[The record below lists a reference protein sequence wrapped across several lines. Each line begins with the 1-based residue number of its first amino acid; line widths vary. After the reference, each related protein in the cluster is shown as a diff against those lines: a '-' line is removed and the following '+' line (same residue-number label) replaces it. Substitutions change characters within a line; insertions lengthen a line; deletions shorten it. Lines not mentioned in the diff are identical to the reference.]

1 MKGKEIMN
9 GLPSGT
15 VLHGKNYDYE
25 IVKPLGQGTFGI
37 TYLAKVILQGELG
50 AINAT
55 VHVAIKEFFMHEI
68 NGRENTSVTSGT
80 KEGLYDKYKR
90 KFIGE
95 ARNLS
100 KLKHD
105 NIIKVIEAFEANN
118 TVYYSMEYI
127 DGGNLDEYI
136 LSKGS
141 LTLTQTLEFTKQI
154 SIALSC
160 MHSQNMLHLDLKP
173 SNVMLRKGVP
183 ILIDFGLSKQFDDFG
198 DPESSTTIGAGTP
211 GYAPIEQSNYHGDTK
226 NGLPVTMDIYALGAT
241 MFKMLTG
248 RKPPISSDILND
260 GFPADELTAKGIS
273 NDIVRLIEWAMA
285 PLRKNRIQS
294 ADQLTKELSK
304 IMGDED
310 EATVYHTEETKKP
323 EERKAIDE
331 EKTVVVSKDEQD
343 SAKPAPQKKR
353 KWIRLLAVAAIIG
366 AIIKCSDNT
375 EPKIVN
381 DPHENIT
388 EQVAPSAYDTTALA
402 HNEDLRSVDDRENVI
417 SVYDPNLDINMI
429 RVKHGTFMMGANPDD
444 PGACRNAMPAH
455 KVTLTKDYLIGET
468 EVTQKLWKQVM
479 GTNPSYFKGDDLPV
493 ANVTYQE
500 VLDFID
506 KFNENYVQDKS
517 RPYRLPTEAEWE
529 YAARGG
535 HKMTNTVYAG
545 SNDIT
550 EVASNESLVTFSTD
564 PPKRYKPNELGIY
577 DMSGNVAELTA
588 DWYTSYKDGLLI
600 DPKIVNRDPA
610 VGDGHV
616 YRGGNNAA
624 NAYQC
629 TVYYRMDFFTNRDY
643 YVGFRLCRDY

>member
-1 MKGKEIMN
+1 MKGNEIMN

-15 VLHGKNYDYE
+15 VLHGKSYDYE

-141 LTLTQTLEFTKQI
+141 LTLTQTLELTKQI

-248 RKPPISSDILND
+248 HKPPISSDILND
-260 GFPADELTAKGIS
+260 GFPADELTVKGIS
-273 NDIVRLIEWAMA
+273 NGVVQLIEWAMA
-285 PLRKNRIQS
+285 PMRKNRIQS
-294 ADQLTKELSK
+294 ADQFTKELSK
-304 IMGDED
+304 IMGNED

-323 EERKAIDE
+323 EERKATDE
-331 EKTVVVSKDEQD
+331 EKTVIVSKKEQA
-343 SAKPAPQKKR
+343 SARPEPPKTKDNNKR

-366 AIIKCSDNT
+366 AIIKCSGNK
-375 EPKIVN
+375 EPKIVD
-381 DPHENIT
+381 DPVIDEPYENIT
-388 EQVAPSAYDTTALA
+388 EQVVHSQSDTTALSE
-402 HNEDLRSVDDRENVI
+402 NENVK
-417 SVYDPNLDINMI
+417 SVYDPKLGINMI

-444 PGACRNAMPAH
+444 LYAFPNNMPAH

-493 ANVTYQE
+493 ANVTYRE
-500 VLDFID
+500 VLAFID
-506 KFNENYVQDKS
+506 KLNESYVADKS

-550 EVASNESLVTFSTD
+550 DVASNESLTTFSAN

-577 DMSGNVAELTA
+577 DMSGNVAELTS
-588 DWYTSYKDGLLI
+588 DWYASYREGHQI
-600 DPKIVNRDPA
+600 DPKVSKENKEGA
-610 VGDGHV
+610 GHV
-616 YRGGNNAA
+616 YRGGVNAA
-624 NAYQC
+624 NEYEC
-629 TVYYRMDFFTNRDY
+629 TVYYRNDFFSSRRVY
-643 YVGFRLCRDY
+643 IGFRLCRDY

>member
-15 VLHGKNYDYE
+15 VLHGKSYDYE

-95 ARNLS
+95 ARNLG

-141 LTLTQTLEFTKQI
+141 LTLTQTLELTKQI

-260 GFPADELTAKGIS
+260 GFPADELTVKGIS
-273 NDIVRLIEWAMA
+273 NGVVQLIEWAMA
-285 PLRKNRIQS
+285 PMRKNRIQS
-294 ADQLTKELSK
+294 ADQFTKELSK
-304 IMGDED
+304 IMGNED

-323 EERKAIDE
+323 EERKATDE
-331 EKTVVVSKDEQD
+331 EKTVIVSKKEQD

-366 AIIKCSDNT
+366 AIIKCSGNK
-375 EPKIVN
+375 EPEIV
-381 DPHENIT
+381 EGY
-388 EQVAPSAYDTTALA
+388 APEVDEPYERSPSKVVHSKSDTTALSE
-402 HNEDLRSVDDRENVI
+402 NENVK
-417 SVYDPNLDINMI
+417 SVYDPKLGINMI

-588 DWYTSYKDGLLI
+588 DWYTSYKDGHQI
-600 DPKIVNRDPA
+600 DPKVVNRDPA

-629 TVYYRMDFFTNRDY
+629 TVHSRGYEQT
-643 YVGFRLCRDY
+643 